1 MKKIVSFIILS
12 ILALMVSIQPTYA
25 EATTQIKND
34 FTWGLSN
41 DGTVM
46 SLRSQ
51 RKEINFSD
59 IFIQIDTAYYEYDYL
74 FVPDAQGIHSR
85 VYIYET
91 PTSSIP
97 LKSYDFEHEVPEA
110 TDVMYM
116 MENDNPYLNFQS
128 HIGLYMQIVLVM
140 NPLVTSGNAHFEGPG
155 SQFQYWFY
163 EYPELHHFSILVG
176 YEIIYNATIADFP
189 ETSGSPYGEG
199 ELGTV
204 LDWNYNETTDTFS
217 GSLLYNQRFF
227 FTIPGVTFGSDD
239 FLENVE
245 SVQYYS
251 YEDEKFFLFTYTGSE
266 EVLTAANPE
275 AAAWSGFA
283 IWNLTTNELVSYNK
297 ARALTYIEVLPN
309 RDMFAYLYLDQIPV
323 DEILT
328 VSGFVDY
335 RYIKNNFSTLWRTV
349 YGDWNRHNFYLEADA
364 ETYGFVDSTLPQWAL
379 DIMYYSSA
387 AGIAAGILGMFV
399 PGLQPIAFKLLAM
412 SFALAVTTEV
422 VGGLTTVIQGQTD
435 EIQTISPTTS
445 LRATLNSHF
454 ALASNSAYYLL
465 PSDATVSKLY
475 LGNFSQIGTDYV
487 EPNGDT
493 FTYTEI
499 SWITN
504 GKVYVLDE
512 KVIDTQAIVDQDYL
526 DSLPEEDPNFW
537 DLLAKYGTIVIVVVG
552 IIAVMILLPIIEKA
566 STSLKR
572 LVSEPRKLF
581 IFAIFVVIV
590 LIMTGVI
597 RI

>member
-1 MKKIVSFIILS
+1 MKKVVSFIILS
-12 ILALMVSIQPTYA
+12 ILALLVSIQPTYA

-59 IFIQIDTAYYEYDYL
+59 IFIEIGTAYYEYDYL
-74 FVPDAQGIHSR
+74 FVPEAQGIQSK
-85 VYIYET
+85 VYIYES

-97 LKSYDFEHEVPEA
+97 LTSYGFQHELPEA
-110 TDVMYM
+110 TEIMYM
-116 MENDNPYLNFQS
+116 MENDSPYLNFQS
-128 HIGLYMQIVLVM
+128 HIGLYMQIVLIM

-176 YEIIYNATIADFP
+176 YEIFYNATIADLP
-189 ETSGSPYGEG
+189 ETSGSPYGDG

-204 LDWNYNETTDTFS
+204 LDWNYDEVTDIFS

-227 FTIPGVTFGSDD
+227 FTIPGVTFGSDE
-239 FLENVE
+239 FLDNIE
-245 SVQYYS
+245 SVEYYT
-251 YEDEKFFLFTYTGSE
+251 YEDEKFFLFTYTDSE
-266 EVLTAANPE
+266 SVLTSANPE
-275 AAAWSGFA
+275 AAAWSGYA

-309 RDMFAYLYLDQIPV
+309 RDLFAYMYLDQIPI

-335 RYIKNNFSTLWRTV
+335 QYVKNNLTTLWRNV
-349 YGDWNRHNFYLEADA
+349 YSDWNRHHFHLEADTENYSFA
-364 ETYGFVDSTLPQWAL
+364 DSTLPQWAN
-379 DIMYYSSA
+379 DIMEFSST
-387 AGIAAGILGMFV
+387 AGIALGLLSMV
-399 PGLQPIAFKLLAM
+399 PGLQPITLPLMAL
-412 SFALAVTTEV
+412 SFAIAATTRV
-422 VGGLTTVIQGQTD
+422 VGGAVTFLQGETT
-435 EIQTISPTTS
+435 EIESITPTTT
-445 LRATLNSHF
+445 LRAKLNEHY

-487 EPNGDT
+487 VPNGDT

-499 SWITN
+499 TWLTN
-504 GKVYVLDE
+504 GRVYVLDE

-526 DSLPEEDPNFW
+526 ESLPEEDPNLW
-537 DLLAKYGTIVIVVVG
+537 DLLAKYGTIVIVVA
-552 IIAVMILLPIIEKA
+552 IIIGASIILPILEKGG
-566 STSLKR
+566 TSLKR
-572 LVSEPRKLF
+572 LVSEPRKVF
-581 IFAIFVVIV
+581 ILAIFVVIV